1 MGSRCIPLKTP
12 ARILSSAC
20 LLCWICKR
28 SSDERVG
35 RISQESNGKT
45 RRGRQGISGGVSCS
59 DGSLCAI
66 ERRELEHPSDRGP
79 YTRCEQV
86 DLRVARPSNR
96 PRRES
101 PVSKFR
107 RRSLYGKAL

>member
-1 MGSRCIPLKTP
+1 MALRFIPLKTP
-12 ARILSSAC
+12 ARKLSSVF
-20 LLCWICKR
+20 LLCWMCRR

-35 RISQESNGKT
+35 RISPESNGKT
-45 RRGRQGISGGVSCS
+45 RRGRQGISGGVSRS

-66 ERRELEHPSDRGP
+66 ERRELEHSSDRGP

-86 DLRVARPSNR
+86 NLWVARPSNR